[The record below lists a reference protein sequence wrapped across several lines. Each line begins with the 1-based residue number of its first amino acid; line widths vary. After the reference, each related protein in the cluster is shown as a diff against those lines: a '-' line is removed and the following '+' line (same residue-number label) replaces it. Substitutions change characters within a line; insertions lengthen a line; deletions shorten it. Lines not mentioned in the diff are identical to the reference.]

1 MTPPLI
7 AVAHGSRDPRSAA
20 TVAELLDVVREQ
32 RPDLD
37 VHGAFLDLSAPL
49 LTDVLTDLHN
59 QGHRDVVVAP
69 LLLGRAFHARVDLPA
84 LIAEA
89 ESRLPLLSVTVTDV
103 LGPDARL
110 EAAALR
116 RLAEIGV
123 TPGDPDLGVVLAAT
137 GSSHAPANARVHEVA
152 DRWARVMGWSGVRA
166 AFASA
171 AEPDVS
177 ATVAALRAR
186 GAKRIAVASWFL
198 APGLLP
204 DRVIA
209 QAGPAVRV
217 AAPLGATVEVADLI
231 LHRYDSARWANV
243 RTA

>member
-1 MTPPLI
+1 MTPLV

-20 TVAELLDVVREQ
+20 TVAELLDVVRAR

-37 VHGAFLDLSAPL
+37 VRGAFLDLSVPL
-49 LTDVLTDLHN
+49 LTDVLATLHAE
-59 QGHRDVVVAP
+59 GHRDVVVAP

-84 LIAEA
+84 LIAETEA
-89 ESRLPLLSVTVTDV
+89 RLPLLSVTVTDV

-116 RLAEIGV
+116 RLTEIDV
-123 TPGDPDLGVVLAAT
+123 VPGDPDLGVVLAAT

-152 DRWARVMGWSGVRA
+152 ERWSRVMGWSGVRA

-171 AEPDVS
+171 TDPDVS
-177 ATVAALRAR
+177 SAIAALRAR
-186 GAKRIAVASWFL
+186 GAKRVAVASWFL

-209 QAGPAVRV
+209 QAGPTVRV
-217 AAPLGATVEVADLI
+217 AAPLGAAVEVADLV
-231 LHRYDSARWANV
+231 LDRYDSVERAQV
-243 RTA
+243 RSA